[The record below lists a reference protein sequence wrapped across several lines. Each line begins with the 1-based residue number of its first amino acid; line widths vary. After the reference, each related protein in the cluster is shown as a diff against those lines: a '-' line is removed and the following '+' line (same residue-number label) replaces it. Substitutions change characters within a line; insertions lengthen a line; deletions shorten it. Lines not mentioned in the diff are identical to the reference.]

1 MDKKW
6 QKNKEE
12 ILEFLNEYIAVNNQ
26 KSTADAVFEFAH
38 VTRETYEAF
47 MKEGFTAQESLELVK
62 SIIMAGMKNA
72 KE

>member
-1 MDKKW
+1 MSKEW

-12 ILEFLNEYIAVNNQ
+12 ILEFLNEYITVNNQ
-26 KSTADAVFEFAH
+26 KSMADEFFEFAH
-38 VTRETYEAF
+38 VTRETYKAF

-72 KE
+72 KK